1 MSQLALGTV
10 QFGLPYGV
18 SNQSGQVS
26 PPAVKAMLQLASSHA
41 IDMLDTAI
49 AYGSSESRLGQAG
62 VGAFK
67 VVSKLPEVPAGC
79 MDVSAWVQE
88 QVAGSLAR
96 LGTNSL
102 HGVLLHKPEQL
113 LGEKG
118 SEIYRALQRLKRLG
132 HMQKI
137 GVSIY
142 APQQLDAL
150 VPLYSFDLVQAPIN
164 LIDRRLHT
172 SGWLQRLAFEGVEVH
187 ARSAFL
193 QGLLLMPKASIPN
206 YFAQWPEV
214 WAKWHDWL
222 SAHDVS
228 ALQACLA
235 YPLSLAGVSRVV
247 VGADSPDQ
255 LAQIICAA
263 AQAYITDL
271 PDLQSSDENLVNPAC
286 WVLS

>member
-18 SNQSGQVS
+18 SNQLGQVS
-26 PPAVKAMLQLASSHA
+26 LLAVKAMLQLASSHA
-41 IDMLDTAI
+41 IDTLDTAI
-49 AYGSSESRLGQAG
+49 GYGDSENRLGQAG
-62 VGAFK
+62 TSAFK
-67 VVSKLPEVPAGC
+67 VVSKLPEVPATC
-79 MDVSAWVQE
+79 TDVSAWVQE

-96 LGTNSL
+96 LGINRL
-102 HGVLLHKPEQL
+102 YGLLLHKPDQL
-113 LGEKG
+113 FEEKG
-118 SEIYRALQRLKRLG
+118 SEIYQALQRLKQAG
-132 HMQKI
+132 KIQKI

-150 VPLYSFDLVQAPIN
+150 APRYRFDLVQAPLN

-187 ARSAFL
+187 TRSAFL
-193 QGLLLMPKASIPN
+193 QGLLLMPQTVLPAW
-206 YFAQWPEV
+206 FAQWPDV
-214 WAKWHDWL
+214 WAKWYEWL
-222 SAHDVS
+222 SGHDVS

-255 LAQIICAA
+255 LAQIISATKQVPIA
-263 AQAYITDL
+263 DL
-271 PDLQSSDENLVNPAC
+271 PDLQSTDENLVNPAR
-286 WVLS
+286 WSLL